1 MKEINFGE
9 FSDPWRGPKPMTEE
23 PWIHETAVVKDSR
36 LGAWTVI
43 GQRCE
48 VFGSDIMDYSYLV
61 KDVEVF
67 NTEMG
72 KYANIASHVRINP
85 TNHPM
90 WRATL
95 HHFAYRS
102 ISHFMADDDDEE
114 VSNWR
119 LQHRTFIGA
128 DVWIGHGAIVMP
140 GVSVG
145 TGAII
150 GSGAIVTK
158 DVADYTIVAGNPA
171 KLIRRR
177 VSEDVE
183 AALKR
188 IAWWDWSREQI
199 IAAMSDFR
207 QLDAAEFA
215 MKYDPAV

>member
-1 MKEINFGE
+1 MKAIDHGE
-9 FSDPWRGPKPMTEE
+9 FADPWRGPKPMTEE
-23 PWIHETAVVKDSR
+23 PWIHETALIKNSR

-48 VFGSDIMDYSYLV
+48 VFDSDIMDQSYLV
-61 KDVEVF
+61 KDVEIF

-72 KYANIASHVRINP
+72 KYVNVASHVRINP

-95 HHFAYRS
+95 HHFTYRS
-102 ISHFMADDDDEE
+102 ISHFMAGNDDEE

-119 LQHRTFIGA
+119 RQHRSVIGH
-128 DVWIGHGAIVMP
+128 DVWIGHGAIIMP

-145 TGAII
+145 IGAIV

-158 DVADYTIVAGNPA
+158 DVADFTIVAGNPA
-171 KLIRRR
+171 RLIRRR
-177 VSEDVE
+177 VNEDLE

-188 IAWWDWSREQI
+188 IAWWNWSRDQL
-199 IAAMSDFR
+199 MHTLPDFR
-207 QLDAAEFA
+207 RLDAEAFA
-215 MKYDPAV
+215 LKY

>member
-9 FSDPWRGPKPMTEE
+9 FADPWRGPKPMTEE
-23 PWIHETAVVKDSR
+23 PWIHETSIVKNSR
-36 LGAWTVI
+36 LGVWTAI

-48 VFGSDIMDYSYLV
+48 VLDSDLMDYSYLV
-61 KDVEVF
+61 KDAEVF
-67 NTEMG
+67 NAEVG
-72 KYANIASHVRINP
+72 KFVNIASHVRINP

-102 ISHFMADDDDEE
+102 ISHFMADDDDAEI
-114 VSNWR
+114 SNWR
-119 LQHRTFIGA
+119 KQYRTVIGP

-140 GVSVG
+140 GVAVG
-145 TGAII
+145 TGAIV

-177 VSEDVE
+177 VDEE
-183 AALKR
+183 TENALKR

-199 IAAMSDFR
+199 IAAIPDFR
-207 QLDAAEFA
+207 KLDSAEFA
-215 MKYDPAV
+215 KKYDR